1 MVWYQ
6 MWRHTEGGRDT
17 DDDALALKLLGD
29 VDLVARRG
37 LDELDVG
44 DGIANLDIGTGRRLE
59 GTGSAKGARGGCRE
73 SAGGEHDD
81 CCVCVCGESVDGNDL
96 GLAECSRLVLSDEDV
111 LICPI
116 ALERRLAG
124 S

>member
-37 LDELDVG
+37 LDELNVG

-59 GTGSAKGARGGCRE
+59 GTGSAKGARGGCCE
-73 SAGGEHDD
+73 SAGGKHDD
-81 CCVCVCGESVDGNDL
+81 CLCVVRVL
-96 GLAECSRLVLSDEDV
+96 MGLVWV
-111 LICPI
+111 
-116 ALERRLAG
+116 
-124 S
+124 